1 MAAVFFDEE
10 DDPKRRENPEG
21 ERVVGAHSGTGKK
34 KNLDLKNKNKNIQRE
49 RARER
54 VVGAHSGTNKKIKI
68 TEGTFLKR
76 NRKKVSRGTGQ
87 NSQKSVPTTCTI

>member
-21 ERVVGAHSGTGKK
+21 
-34 KNLDLKNKNKNIQRE
+34 
-49 RARER
+49 ER